1 MKISKGI
8 LTLLII
14 SAAIPAAYGITLYPG
29 AQYTYLGVGAKE
41 AALGYTGISSP
52 GGMSGMWF
60 NPAALGDL
68 RRLANSFGV
77 AGFGTSQFLGELG
90 FALPTVS
97 GVFWF
102 DALYAYGPDNGVKNI
117 AALNI
122 AIAKPITDTL
132 YWGFGLKGGFANTIL
147 NPQSSDWQLGFDM
160 GIVNFDDTVSEGV
173 GFMNFSW
180 GAVFKNIGKNIYLTN
195 SDPMPG
201 MGIGLGASFY
211 LFKFDAYKMRISADV
226 TVPWAPVD
234 FVAGIGIEQ
243 TLFNLFNLR
252 VGYTYNNFGVGPFTF
267 GLGLSGKFGLSQNT
281 DATTDID
288 LSYAVQMQKFN
299 GADEFMHMVNL
310 SIAWGYYDKEPPAL
324 NVRQDYQNISPNNDG
339 IQDNVKF
346 GMTAA
351 DNTLLAGWRLEIFDS
366 KKNKIRVF
374 EGVPESKIQSLTIE
388 KFFTQIFSAKKA
400 VDVPAYINW
409 AGVNDIGIL
418 GGDGNYTYQLI
429 AWDENGNT
437 ATNKAGKIV
446 IDTTVPKVD
455 VTPDMTIF
463 SPNGDGAKE
472 KIVFALKG
480 QNLQTGDKITVEIWN
495 TYGMTIKK
503 YDYTSQV
510 PDKIVWDGVGD
521 DGKPAP
527 EGDYTFI
534 LTASDIAGNRSIS
547 KVGQFKL
554 VRAIQTAAL
563 KPNRDGFSP
572 NGDGWMD
579 DVTFKPSVSDAAGM
593 LNWTFRI
600 ISPDGKP
607 VMKYDGTGDLPQ
619 ELSWDGRDSSGKTA
633 PNGEYSCE
641 LQIFYDSGN
650 HPVSQKQT
658 VKLDTVAPQIKIEIP
673 KPIIQANDKGQID
686 PVEILLSDVKGDP
699 TDTYRVKIVDSQE
712 SLVKYDKFTK
722 DMYDNGDPAEPG
734 NPDKYKKYLWAGR
747 GNDLKPV
754 PDGKYSF
761 IIESY
766 DDLGNSAVFT
776 AAKPIIVKAGFETVT
791 AQADTVAISPQGG
804 GNSQSANF
812 KFNIS
817 DTKWLSQFSF
827 IIKDEA
833 GNVVKKVSNPKF
845 FMDYTWDGKDD
856 SGKYVPDGVYTYVA
870 VADFAEVEQK
880 TNSIE
885 RKISVDNDP
894 PKIELAPGQDYTYLA
909 FSPNNDGV
917 KESIVFALNIAG
929 NKGDR
934 VFAYIKDANGNIIR
948 KFIWKNIEDI
958 PSELKWDG
966 NDDKGNPAPQ
976 GKYALIINGVD
987 VAGNSSEMKIDN
999 IKLVREFEKLEF
1011 VVKDY
1016 YLAPNGND
1024 KYKTLTFGSK
1034 LSSTDGLVE
1043 AKMVIYDEV
1052 GRAVKTYKMDKNSY
1066 SNISWNGESDYGN
1079 GFAPDGVYSANVTFV
1094 FDSGNQAAG
1103 KIPNIILD
1111 RTAPTLNLWSVP
1123 NYFSP
1128 DGDGKGDI
1136 LYLNFNALDKNG
1148 IDKWDMTIYKVLTLY
1163 QKDKS
1168 YTDYIPFKSYAGK
1181 VSTNAATIAWDGKSD
1196 RPNEAVGSMQDF
1208 MVVLTAADKLGN
1220 SIAITNRFESG
1231 ILIKPTADGFMIIM
1245 DSISFG
1251 YDSAALNPN
1260 DKKKLAMLADMFKK
1274 LIQNP
1279 TNYGITNAFLIEIR
1293 GHTDER
1299 GPENYNMTLS
1309 INRATSV
1316 YDYLTKD
1323 LNVFKSL
1330 LYFKG
1335 AGESELLVKDIPNT
1349 LPQVE
1354 QERLHAINRRVEF
1367 YIHILPKQPPKK
1379 K

>member
-1 MKISKGI
+1 MKIVKSI
-8 LTLLII
+8 LALFII
-14 SAAIPAAYGITLYPG
+14 AAAIPAVYGITLYPG
-29 AQYTYLGVGAKE
+29 AQYHYIGVGAKE

-68 RRLANSFGV
+68 RRIANSFGV
-77 AGFGTSQFLGELG
+77 GGFGTSQFLGELG

-102 DALYAYGPDNGVKNI
+102 DALYIYGSDNGVKNI

-160 GIVNFDDTVSEGV
+160 GIVNFDDSLSEGL
-173 GFMNFSW
+173 GFLNFSW
-180 GAVFKNIGKNIYLTN
+180 GAVFKNIGKNINLTN
-195 SDPMPG
+195 SDTMPG

-211 LFKFDAYKMRISADV
+211 LIKYEAYKMKISADV
-226 TVPWAPVD
+226 TVPWAPLD

-243 TLFNLFNLR
+243 TLFDLFNIR
-252 VGYTYNNFGVGPFTF
+252 AGYTYNNFGVGPFTF
-267 GLGLSGKFGLSQNT
+267 GLGLSGKFGLAQNS

-288 LSYAVQMQKFN
+288 LSYAIQMQKFN
-299 GADEFMHMVNL
+299 GTDEFAHMINL
-310 SIAWGYYDKEPPAL
+310 SIAWGYYDKVPPT
-324 NVRQDYQNISPNNDG
+324 VGVDQDYSYISPNHDG
-339 IQDNVKF
+339 IQDSAKF
-346 GMTAA
+346 GLKAS

-366 KKNKIRVF
+366 KRTKIRVF

-400 VDVPAYINW
+400 VNVPAYINW
-409 AGVNDIGIL
+409 AGVNDLGIL
-418 GGDGNYTYQLI
+418 GGDGNYTYILI

-437 ATNKAGKIV
+437 ATNKTGKVV
-446 IDTTVPKVD
+446 IDTKVPKVD
-455 VTPDMTIF
+455 VTPNMTIF

-472 KIVFALKG
+472 EIVFTLKG
-480 QNLQTGDKITVEIWN
+480 QNIQQGDIISAEIWN
-495 TYGMTIKK
+495 SYGMEVKK
-503 YDYTSQV
+503 FEYTSQA
-510 PDKIVWDGVGD
+510 PDKIVWNGVGD
-521 DGKPAP
+521 DGKPVP

-534 LTASDIAGNRSIS
+534 INVSDLAGNRSLA
-547 KVGQFKL
+547 KVDQFKL
-554 VRAIQTAAL
+554 VRTIQTVEL
-563 KPNRDGFSP
+563 KLRNDGFSP

-579 DVTFKPSVSDAAGM
+579 DIIFKPSVSDSTGL
-593 LNWTFRI
+593 LNWTFRVL
-600 ISPDGKP
+600 SSDGK
-607 VMKYDGTGDLPQ
+607 VVIKYDGTGNPPQ
-619 ELSWDGRDSSGKTA
+619 ELSWDGKDSAGKTA
-633 PNGEYSCE
+633 VDGEYSGE
-641 LQIFYDSGN
+641 FLVFYDSGN
-650 HPVSQKQT
+650 HPVSQKKT
-658 VKLDTVAPQIKIEIP
+658 VKLDTIAPQIRIEIP
-673 KPIIQANDKGQID
+673 KPLIQPNDKGKIE
-686 PVEILLSDVKGDP
+686 PVEILLSDVKGDQG
-699 TDTYRVKIVDSQE
+699 DTYRIKIVDSQE

-722 DMYDNGDPAEPG
+722 DMYENGDPTDPG
-734 NPDKYKKYLWAGR
+734 NPNKYKKYLWDGR

-766 DDLGNSAVFT
+766 DELGNSAVFI

-791 AQADTVAISPQGG
+791 VQADTVAISPQGG
-804 GNSQSANF
+804 GNSQSAGF
-812 KFNIS
+812 KFNLS

-827 IIKDEA
+827 IIKDEN
-833 GNVVKKVSNPKF
+833 GNIVKKVSSPKF
-845 FMDYTWDGKDD
+845 IMDYTWDGKDD
-856 SGKYVPDGVYTYVA
+856 SGKYVPDGVYTYIA

-885 RKISVDNDP
+885 RKIIVDNEP

-917 KESIVFALNIAG
+917 KESIVFSLNVKG

-934 VFAYIKDANGNIIR
+934 VFAYITDANGNIIR
-948 KFIWKNIEDI
+948 KFVWKSIEDI
-958 PSELKWDG
+958 PSELKWNG
-966 NDDKGNPAPQ
+966 NDDKGKPAPQ
-976 GKYALIINGVD
+976 GKYTLIINGVD
-987 VAGNSSEMKIDN
+987 IAGNSTEMKIDN

-1016 YLAPNGND
+1016 YLAPNGKD
-1024 KYKTLTFGSK
+1024 QYKKLNFGSK

-1043 AKMVIYDEV
+1043 AKMVVFDEV
-1052 GRAVKTYKMDKNSY
+1052 GRAVKTYKMDKNNY
-1066 SNISWNGESDYGN
+1066 SNISWNGESDYGS
-1079 GFAPDGVYSANVTFV
+1079 GFAPDGVYSANVYFV
-1094 FDSGNQAAG
+1094 FDSGNQISG
-1103 KIPNIILD
+1103 KIQNIVLD

-1136 LYLNFNALDKNG
+1136 LYLNYSVLDKNG
-1148 IDKWDMTIYKVLTLY
+1148 VDKWDMTIYKVLTLY
-1163 QKDKS
+1163 QKSSS
-1168 YTDYIPFKSYAGK
+1168 YTDYIPFKSYSGK
-1181 VSTNAATIAWDGKSD
+1181 AVTNNATIAWDGKSD
-1196 RPNEAVGSMQDF
+1196 RPNESVGSMQDF
-1208 MVVLTAADKLGN
+1208 MLVLTATDKLGN
-1220 SIAITNRFESG
+1220 SSAITNRFESG
-1231 ILIKPTADGFMIIM
+1231 ILIKPTSDGFMIIM
-1245 DSISFG
+1245 DSITFG
-1251 YDSAALNPN
+1251 YDSAALNPS
-1260 DKKKLAMLADMFKK
+1260 DKKKLVMLADMFKK

-1279 TNYGITNAFLIEIR
+1279 TNYGITNAFTIEVR

-1299 GPENYNMTLS
+1299 GPDNYNMTLS

-1335 AGESELLVKDIPNT
+1335 AGESELLVKDILNT

-1354 QERLHAINRRVEF
+1354 QERLHAMNRRVEF
-1367 YIHILPKQPPKK
+1367 YIHVIPKQPPKK